1 MLRNY
6 FKTALRNIRRNRI
19 YSLINILGLA
29 IGIACF
35 LLIVFYI
42 QHERSYDSFHKRG
55 ENIYQ
60 VVRINKQGD
69 WEGQRVNTGAPLAP
83 LLVGNLSGIEKAVRF
98 TCFRN
103 DLIGFGENR
112 FIERRFFFADESVFD
127 VFTFPLALGDPSTA
141 LSEPFTV
148 VLTPQTARKYFGDQD
163 PVNGV
168 LTYYFGGKAVD
179 FRVTGVLEKIPQN
192 SHIDFD
198 FLASYDS
205 LLSIAGE
212 YFITKHWDSPTW
224 TYVLLR
230 DGVNPES
237 IDRLL
242 PAFTEKHVD
251 KRSFTS
257 VNHKLLALK
266 DVYFHSPGPSIGK
279 MGNLQYL
286 FIFTIIAVFIL
297 LIACINFMNLATA
310 RSGSRAKE
318 IGMRKV
324 VGAQRSQIVRQFLGE
339 SLVYSI
345 FSLVLAVVLVE
356 LFLPRFSKL
365 VGQELRIDYLR
376 NSAYVLILLITT
388 FLVGLIAGSYP
399 AFFLSAFKPASVLKG
414 KLRSGGSAIWVRKA
428 MVVGQF
434 VISIALIAGAVFI
447 FQQIE
452 YVKNRDLGFKKEQVI
467 TVPLRDRSV
476 RSKYELLKNKWLQNA
491 NIQNVTA
498 CSMEPGVSSQNGISV
513 KARGVEDLDIGIIY
527 TDHDYARTLEID
539 LAAGRDFSASISTDA
554 NEAILINKTALATL
568 GWQEGVGE
576 EMELYFKEGGKII
589 PVYQGRV
596 VGVVEDFN
604 FRDLTTPMQPILIKI
619 DPKRYSYALVRI
631 NGAEI
636 DESIRHLQKSWQELA
651 LDYPFEF
658 TFLEDDMN
666 GVYRSVETFG
676 SITRYGTFW
685 AIFIACLGLFGLA
698 SFTVEKR
705 TKEIGIRKVLGAS
718 IPGIM
723 ALINKDFLKLVILS
737 NVIAWPIA
745 YFGMTRFLQYFAY
758 RMSIQVWAFLLTGC
772 FALLVSF
779 ITVTFQAVK
788 AAVLNPAKT
797 LRYE

>member
-1 MLRNY
+1 M
-6 FKTALRNIRRNRI
+6 KTALRNIRRNRI
-19 YSLINILGLA
+19 YSFINILGLA

-42 QHERSYDSFHKRG
+42 QHERSYDSFHERG

-69 WEGQRVNTGAPLAP
+69 WQEERVNTGAPLAP
-83 LLVGNLSGIEKAVRF
+83 LMVENLSGIEEAVRF

-127 VFTFPLALGDPSTA
+127 VFTFPLALGDSSSA

-148 VLTPQTARKYFGDQD
+148 VLAPGVARKYFGDLD
-163 PVNGV
+163 PINKV
-168 LTYYFGGKAVD
+168 LTYYFGGKAID

-198 FLASYDS
+198 FLASYKS
-205 LLSIAGE
+205 LLPIVGE

-224 TYVLLR
+224 TYVLLKK
-230 DGVNPES
+230 GVSPQS
-237 IDRLL
+237 IDSLL
-242 PAFTEKHVD
+242 PAFTEEHVD

-257 VNHKLLALK
+257 ANHKLLPLR
-266 DVYFHSPGPSIGK
+266 DVYFHSPGPSIGRW
-279 MGNLQYL
+279 GNVQYL
-286 FIFTIIAVFIL
+286 FIFTVIAVFIL

-339 SLVYSI
+339 SLVYSTL
-345 FSLVLAVVLVE
+345 SLILAVVLVE
-356 LFLPRFSKL
+356 IFLPRFSNL
-365 VGQELRIDYLR
+365 VGQELRINYLR
-376 NSAYVLILLITT
+376 NFPYVLILLVTT
-388 FLVGLIAGSYP
+388 LLVGVIAGSYP

-414 KLRSGGSAIWVRKA
+414 KLRSGGAAVWVRKA
-428 MVVGQF
+428 LVVGQF

-452 YVKNRDLGFKKEQVI
+452 FVKNRDLGFKKEQLI

-476 RSKYELLKNKWLQNA
+476 RGKYELLKNKWLQNT

-498 CSMEPGVSSQNGISV
+498 TSMEPCVTSQNGIDV

-527 TDHDYARTLEID
+527 ADHDYCRTLGID
-539 LAAGRDFSASISTDA
+539 MAAGRDFSTSISTDA
-554 NEAILINKTALATL
+554 NEAILINRTALETL
-568 GWQEGVGE
+568 GWQEGIGE
-576 EMELYFKEGGKII
+576 EMELYFREGGKII

-619 DPKRYSYALVRI
+619 DPKRYYYALVRI
-631 NGAEI
+631 NGTKI
-636 DESIRHLQKSWQELA
+636 NESIQHMKKGWQELA
-651 LDYPFEF
+651 FDYPFEF

-718 IPGIM
+718 TPGIM
-723 ALINKDFLKLVILS
+723 ALINKDFLRLVILS

-745 YFGMTRFLQYFAY
+745 YYGMTRFLQYFAY
-758 RMSIQVWAFLLTGC
+758 RISIQVWAFLLAGG

-788 AAVLNPAKT
+788 AAVLNPSKT

>member
-1 MLRNY
+1 VLRNY
-6 FKTALRNIRRNRI
+6 LKTALRNIRRNRI

-42 QHERSYDSFHKRG
+42 QHERSYDGFHKRG
-55 ENIYQ
+55 KNIYQ
-60 VVRINKQGD
+60 VVRINSQGD
-69 WEGQRVNTGAPLAP
+69 WQEQRVNTGAPLAP
-83 LLVGNLSGIEKAVRF
+83 LMVDNLSGVEEAVRF

-127 VFTFPLALGDPSTA
+127 VFTFPLALGDASRA
-141 LSEPFTV
+141 LIEPFTV
-148 VLTPQTARKYFGDQD
+148 VLTPDAVRKYFGDQD
-163 PVNGV
+163 PINRV
-168 LTYYFGGKAVD
+168 LTYYFGGKAFD
-179 FRVTGVLEKIPQN
+179 FRVTGVLEKIPQV

-198 FLASYDS
+198 FLASYRS
-205 LLSIAGE
+205 LLSIVGE

-224 TYVLLR
+224 TYALLR
-230 DGVNPES
+230 DGVSPQS

-242 PAFTEKHVD
+242 PDFTEKHVD
-251 KRSFTS
+251 KWSFAS
-257 VNHKLLALK
+257 VNHELLPLR
-266 DVYFHSPGPSIGK
+266 DVYFHSPGPTIGK
-279 MGNLQYL
+279 RGNVQYL
-286 FIFTIIAVFIL
+286 FIFSIIAVFIL
-297 LIACINFMNLATA
+297 LIACVNFMNLATA

-324 VGAQRSQIVRQFLGE
+324 VGAQRPQLVRQFLGE
-339 SLVYSI
+339 SMVYSI
-345 FSLVLAVVLVE
+345 LALVLAVVLVE
-356 LFLPRFSKL
+356 IFLPHFSSL
-365 VGQELRIDYLR
+365 VGQELSIDYLR
-376 NSAYVLILLITT
+376 NLPYVLILLLTT
-388 FLVGLIAGSYP
+388 LLVGAIAGSYP

-414 KLRSGGSAIWVRKA
+414 KLRSGGAAVWVRKVL
-428 MVVGQF
+428 VVGQF
-434 VISIALIAGAVFI
+434 VISIALIAGAIFI

-452 YVKNRDLGFKKEQVI
+452 FIKNRELGFKKEHVV
-467 TVPLRDRSV
+467 TVPMRDRSV
-476 RSKYELLKNKWLQNA
+476 RGKYELLKNKWLQNA

-498 CSMEPGVSSQNGISV
+498 SSMEPGVTSQNGINL

-527 TDHDYARTLEID
+527 ADHDYAQTLGID
-539 LAAGRDFSASISTDA
+539 MAAGRDFSRNISTDT
-554 NEAILINKTALATL
+554 NEAILMNQTALEIL

-576 EMELYFKEGGKII
+576 EMELYFREGGKII
-589 PVYQGRV
+589 PMYQGRV
-596 VGVVEDFN
+596 VGVVENFN
-604 FRDLTTPMQPILIKI
+604 FRDLSTPMQPILIKI
-619 DPKRYSYALVRI
+619 DPNRYSYALVRI
-631 NGAEI
+631 NSAEI
-636 DESIRHLQKSWQELA
+636 NESIQHLKKSWQELA

-666 GVYRSVETFG
+666 EVYRSVETFG

-723 ALINKDFLKLVILS
+723 ALINKDFLRLVILS
-737 NVIAWPIA
+737 NIIAWPIA
-745 YFGMTRFLQYFAY
+745 YYGMTRFLQYFAY
-758 RMSIQVWAFLLTGC
+758 RMGIQVWAFLLAGG

-779 ITVTFQAVK
+779 ITVTFQAIK
-788 AAVLNPAKT
+788 AAVLNTAKT